1 MSAASE
7 ARSSVPVS
15 ELTSFWRLPS
25 IRYARRGLPDW
36 PAIQVL
42 ALRANNARRAQYR
55 AGRLGSIGM
64 SAGRGGRR
72 RFELV
77 AGAVETPDD
86 RVTPCGTASYDHCET
101 DE

>member
-7 ARSSVPVS
+7 ARGSVPVS

-72 RFELV
+72 RLALA
-77 AGAVETPDD
+77 AGAVVMPGGD
-86 RVTPCGTASYDHCET
+86 VKPWGTASYDHFEA
-101 DE
+101 D